1 MFSYL
6 RCKIKKFSK
15 WKKEEVDEFDWEE
28 YPKTYKKELVD
39 LAKICTQTL
48 NCDDYVYKNSELMLN
63 RDILPLHPNHKMLYE
78 TILQLSPSPVIELG
92 CGGGDH
98 LRNINTLAP
107 EIKLYGRDISTD
119 QTKLLKER
127 HPELGAEI

>member
-39 LAKICTQTL
+39 LAKICTQIL
-48 NCDDYVYKNSELMLN
+48 NCDDYVYKNSELM
-63 RDILPLHPNHKMLYE
+63 
-78 TILQLSPSPVIELG
+78 
-92 CGGGDH
+92 
-98 LRNINTLAP
+98 INL
-107 EIKLYGRDISTD
+107 
-119 QTKLLKER
+119 
-127 HPELGAEI
+127 